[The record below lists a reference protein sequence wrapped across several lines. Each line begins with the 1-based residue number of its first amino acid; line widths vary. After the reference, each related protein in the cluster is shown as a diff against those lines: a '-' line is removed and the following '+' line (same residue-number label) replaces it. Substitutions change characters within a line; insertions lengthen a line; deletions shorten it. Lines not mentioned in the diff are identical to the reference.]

1 MQLSPFGCDW
11 QSCVFAQ
18 MIPIH
23 WPRVIIDKTS
33 TSTVEMERC
42 YALIRN
48 VKYRHHTLHMR
59 VNTNICCVASSSIPD
74 DDTRK
79 ICTNSRWMQ
88 FNLDVVTV
96 MSTNNGTNKSSG
108 LTSSNVNIF
117 FRVMWPI
124 GVTYDNGN
132 NGTWR
137 YQLNDAQKYSLRRSH
152 RISVMKRVEGVSL
165 SGVDDWERQNGQS
178 SIKVKRRIGQEIRK
192 CLFECFLIETN
203 WNWFQWDF
211 GCYCPLCSVIYEP
224 ITGQE
229 THINYGEF

>member
-96 MSTNNGTNKSSG
+96 MSTNNGTNNNNQADWPRRTLIYFSG
-108 LTSSNVNIF
+108 WCDLLVLRMTTAIMVHDGISWMMPKNIA
-117 FRVMWPI
+117 
-124 GVTYDNGN
+124 YD
-132 NGTWR
+132 
-137 YQLNDAQKYSLRRSH
+137 
-152 RISVMKRVEGVSL
+152 V
-165 SGVDDWERQNGQS
+165 
-178 SIKVKRRIGQEIRK
+178 
-192 CLFECFLIETN
+192 
-203 WNWFQWDF
+203 
-211 GCYCPLCSVIYEP
+211 
-224 ITGQE
+224 
-229 THINYGEF
+229 HIVLV